1 MSRERYR
8 EALRHLWLRGI
19 DGMQVFNST
28 TPGDAEL
35 AIAEVEDAQEVYG
48 EMLAFRQFLEQ
59 GAPLN
64 LATYLPDVTLLWSGI
79 RLDDEVI
86 VRGIS
91 LSGRPD
97 TLTLEPWPDVP
108 VSLSVSTEGI
118 TWRLRRD
125 PKTGQVSQQAIDAPY
140 AAP

>member
-1 MSRERYR
+1 
-8 EALRHLWLRGI
+8 
-19 DGMQVFNST
+19 
-28 TPGDAEL
+28 
-35 AIAEVEDAQEVYG
+35 
-48 EMLAFRQFLEQ
+48 MLAFRHFLEQ

-64 LATYLPDVTLLWSGI
+64 LTAYLPDVTLLWSGI

-97 TLTLEPWPDVP
+97 MLTLEPWPDVP
-108 VSLSVSTEGI
+108 VSLSISTEGI

-125 PKTGQVSQQAIDAPY
+125 PKTGLVSKQAIDAPSVNK
-140 AAP
+140 P